1 MKKLTTKQIA
11 LTSTFAAILTI
22 VSRLPGIPI
31 LGGAGHIEFTT
42 IFYPFIGIVM
52 GPWSGMLAV
61 LIGNFVLWL
70 IPTTTMLGLLMIPAG
85 AIAALMSGLLSRRVG
100 WSNWKLAAT
109 VIAALNLLW
118 YLTPVGVESPLYPV
132 LHWLAL
138 VLILAFR
145 DKIVEF
151 MERESAT
158 TKMTI
163 GVALC
168 SYIATMAEHMTGNL
182 IFISSVGLVVPLKQ
196 VRDAI
201 KALGLIWLKLGIPS
215 MPFTGE
221 GGLGTLFM
229 LVLPVTA
236 VERLAITL
244 LATLIGVASIRI
256 LGRARLLVP
265 SKTDIK

>member
-1 MKKLTTKQIA
+1 MRKLTTKQIA
-11 LTSTFAAILTI
+11 LTATFAAILTI

-70 IPTTTMLGLLMIPAG
+70 IPTTTILGLLMIPAG
-85 AIAALMSGLLSRRVG
+85 AIAALVSGLLSRRVG

-118 YLTPVGVESPLYPV
+118 YLTPVGVEAPFYPV

-138 VLILAFR
+138 VLVLAFR
-145 DKIVEF
+145 GKITELI
-151 MERESAT
+151 ESTST
-158 TKMTI
+158 TKMTLGI
-163 GVALC
+163 ALS

-182 IFISSVGLVVPLKQ
+182 IFISAVGLVVPLKQ

-201 KALGLIWLKLGIPS
+201 KALGLIWLKSGVPS

-236 VERLAITL
+236 VERLAITA
-244 LATLIGVASIRI
+244 LATFIGVASIRI

-265 SKTDIK
+265 SKTDFK